1 MLPGMRLDGRKALVT
16 GGASGI
22 GAAIAERLAA
32 EGAEVWVGDVN
43 VEGAEQVAKD
53 INGHAIELDVTS
65 LEAATAA
72 VEAIG
77 EIAILINNAGTD
89 EFGFFPLTTPEQWQR
104 VIDINLNGVLNC
116 TAAALPVMQKATY
129 GRIVSISSEA
139 GRVGSKGSAVYSA
152 AKAGVIGFTKVIA
165 RENGRYDITAN
176 AIAPGPIETPLL
188 MGALGIGEIGERLI
202 DNMRSQT
209 QLGRLGQPFEVAA
222 AAAFLASDDATFIT
236 GETLGVSG
244 GLGMV

>member
-1 MLPGMRLDGRKALVT
+1 MLRRMRLDGRKALVT

-43 VEGAEQVAKD
+43 TDGAEQVAKD

-65 LEAATAA
+65 LDSAKAA
-72 VEAIG
+72 VEAVG
-77 EIAILINNAGTD
+77 DIAILVNNAGTD
-89 EFGFFPLTTPEQWQR
+89 EFGFFTYTQPEQWQR

-116 TAAALPVMQKATY
+116 TAAALPAMQAASY

-165 RENGRYDITAN
+165 RENGRYNITAN
-176 AIAPGPIETPLL
+176 AIAPG
-188 MGALGIGEIGERLI
+188 
-202 DNMRSQT
+202 RS
-209 QLGRLGQPFEVAA
+209 RRPC
-222 AAAFLASDDATFIT
+222 
-236 GETLGVSG
+236 
-244 GLGMV
+244 

>member
-1 MLPGMRLDGRKALVT
+1 
-16 GGASGI
+16 
-22 GAAIAERLAA
+22 
-32 EGAEVWVGDVN
+32 
-43 VEGAEQVAKD
+43 
-53 INGHAIELDVTS
+53 
-65 LEAATAA
+65 
-72 VEAIG
+72 
-77 EIAILINNAGTD
+77 
-89 EFGFFPLTTPEQWQR
+89 
-104 VIDINLNGVLNC
+104 VLNC
-116 TAAALPVMQKATY
+116 TAAALPVMQQAHY

-188 MGALGIGEIGERLI
+188 MGAKALGEVGERLI

-222 AAAFLASDDATFIT
+222 AVAFLASDDATFVT